1 MARRP
6 QQRISLIAS
15 SNPEDLV
22 AAISKMCGYAASAH
36 GEWVGYR
43 GVTKETSVEAVKAT
57 SGKEIVQRVAGIR
70 PVLRANA
77 WWGDQNRRLADEV
90 VDAMIGAGV
99 VRLLVPKQYGGY
111 EADAQTVVDVGIE
124 LGRGDGSASFCAT
137 AWWAQCWAVAH
148 FPDHVQDEI
157 FGPSPDVRICGTL
170 VPNGK
175 GEITKDGVVVSGEW
189 SFNSGAWHSQWKF
202 LNTMALNPA
211 GEMEPIA
218 AVVPFSDLEIVDD
231 WDVAGLRGT
240 GSITLVARDVFI
252 PRERFQWM
260 SEVARQQY
268 GSKRNADSPCYRGP
282 IIGVLSCV
290 NTGEKIGVAQ
300 AARDAFFERI
310 EGRVVTHTSYTQA
323 QWPITHV
330 QVAEADLKIDE
341 AEYHA
346 RRLATMV
353 DHKNASNEPYSLRER
368 AYCRVAVG
376 RVTQLSSEAI
386 SIYAQAS
393 GASSIYSSMPI
404 QRIQRDIQAMNVHAL
419 NVPVKNLELYGRVLC
434 GLEPNTFFI

>member
-1 MARRP
+1 M
-6 QQRISLIAS
+6 I
-15 SNPEDLV
+15 
-22 AAISKMCGYAASAH
+22 GF
-36 GEWVGYR
+36 
-43 GVTKETSVEAVKAT
+43 TKETSVEVVKDSSHAELV
-57 SGKEIVQRVAGIR
+57 KRVADIA

-77 WWGDQNRRLADEV
+77 QWGDQHQRLADEV
-90 VDAMIGAGV
+90 VDAMTEAGV
-99 VRLLVPKQYGGY
+99 LRMLVPAHYGGY
-111 EADAQTVVDVGIE
+111 ECDMQTILDVDIQLARADGAAG
-124 LGRGDGSASFCAT
+124 FCAT
-137 AWWAQCWAVAH
+137 AWWAQCWAVSH
-148 FPDHVQDEI
+148 FPDSVQDQI
-157 FGPSPDVRICGTL
+157 FANPDVRICGTL
-170 VPNGK
+170 VPSGM

-189 SFNSGAWHSQWKF
+189 GFNSGAWHSQWKV
-202 LNTMALNPA
+202 LSTLALNPA
-211 GEMEPIA
+211 GEIEPIA
-218 AVVPFSDLEIVDD
+218 CVVPMSDLEIVND

-240 GSITLVARDVFI
+240 GSITLVARDIFI

-260 SEVARQQY
+260 SEVARQEY

-310 EGRVVTHTSYTQA
+310 EGRVVQHTSYTQA
-323 QWPITHV
+323 EWPITHV

-353 DHKNASNEPYSLRER
+353 DHKNLSNEPYSLRER